1 MLSEPAS
8 SLTDLAL
15 GLVTLGLALDVRERD
30 VNRYWSRMLWWA
42 TTAALAGAV
51 HHAFVT
57 FSDKWSEP
65 SWAVISGLVV
75 ITISYTLAATVE
87 DVLGPGHQRVFW
99 LLRTAGLGAYG
110 GLAVFGYFGVSTM
123 LACEGVTMVTI
134 LVLWGIALYRGHSRA
149 PTMLLALAASAA
161 AGGVRALPSG
171 VTKVVGLDPTS
182 LYHLAQ
188 IPGMV
193 LVLVALSTTSF
204 AGASV
209 ERGPPNAV
217 GAG

>member
-1 MLSEPAS
+1 MLSEPAA

-15 GLVTLGLALDVRERD
+15 GLVTLGLALDIRGRA
-30 VNRYWSRMLWWA
+30 VNRFWLRTLGWA
-42 TTAALAGAV
+42 TAAALAGAV

-57 FSDKWSEP
+57 FSRTWSEP

-87 DVLGPGHQRVFW
+87 DVLGPGHRRVFW

-110 GLAVFGYFGVSTM
+110 CLAAFGYFGISTM

-134 LVLWGIALYRGHSRA
+134 LVLWAIALRHGHPRA
-149 PTMLLALAASAA
+149 PMMLGALVASGA
-161 AGGVRALPSG
+161 AGGIRALPSD
-171 VTKVVGLDPTS
+171 VTNVVGLDPIS

-188 IPGMV
+188 IPGV
-193 LVLVALSTTSF
+193 ILLFLALSTTSF
-204 AGASV
+204 AGAGV
-209 ERGPPNAV
+209 DRAAPDAI